1 LILSL
6 KEAAVGGYYK
16 EDTIPVLDIP
26 FRTEV
31 KSNTPPRP
39 TFSPGDRVKI
49 QSENIDKQGTK
60 V

>member
-1 LILSL
+1 MMLSL
-6 KEAAVGGYYK
+6 KAAALGGYYK

-31 KSNTPPRP
+31 KNNTPSRS
-39 TFSPGDRVKI
+39 TFSPGDKVKI
-49 QSENIDKQGTK
+49 HSGNLDNHGGK